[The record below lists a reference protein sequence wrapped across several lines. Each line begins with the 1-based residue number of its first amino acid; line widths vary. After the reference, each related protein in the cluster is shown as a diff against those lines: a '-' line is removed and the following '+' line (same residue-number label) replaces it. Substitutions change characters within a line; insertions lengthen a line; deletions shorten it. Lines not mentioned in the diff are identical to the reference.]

1 MRWTRV
7 DLVWT
12 ELLNVSCT
20 SLAQVRH
27 IGACV
32 REHVQTGN
40 GRNLD
45 FVLELID
52 EEVLNKELDKD
63 FEEFV
68 EKVRYTAWK
77 VSKYGVFSGSY
88 FLALGLNTEIFS
100 VNLRIQAKYSK
111 KRTSKNS
118 VLGHFSRSE
127 IQLVLWSVF
136 VFFEYGEG
144 ITQHF
149 GERIWR

>member
-20 SLAQVRH
+20 SLAQIGH

-32 REHVQTGN
+32 REHVQNGN

-45 FVLELID
+45 FVLELTD

-100 VNLRIQAKYSK
+100 VNLRIQSKYRK
-111 KRTSKNS
+111 KFN
-118 VLGHFSRSE
+118 E

-144 ITQHF
+144 ITQYF